1 MSYTVNLAVHMTIAG
16 VPLSTRAWEHTNL
29 YLMLAQG
36 SVRGENVV
44 MPGALGRRAVRR
56 RTDEMN
62 QTIELAFFGDVDWQ
76 GAPQS
81 DPVAGLMANL
91 AEFKDKV
98 VDPTLT
104 ADSTRPATLVLPAGT
119 LTAAVQVLGFEIT
132 ESYNASAVAAS
143 MDIAVLQGAFR

>member
-1 MSYTVNLAVHMTIAG
+1 MAYTVNLAVHLDIDG
-16 VPLSTRAWEHTNL
+16 VPLSTPAWEHTNL
-29 YLMLAQG
+29 YLMTGQG

-62 QTIELAFFGDVDWQ
+62 QTIELAFFGNVDWT
-76 GAPQS
+76 GAPHA

-91 AEFKDKV
+91 AEFKAKV

-104 ADSTRPATLVLPAGT
+104 ADSTRPATLVLPAGN
-119 LTAAVQVLGFEIT
+119 LTASVQVLGFEIT
-132 ESYNASAVAAS
+132 ESYDPASVAAS